1 VAVARGGI
9 SQVLPLDLQQHR
21 YRQHQRG
28 KPSLIGF
35 EARTI
40 SGINSSRSAVN
51 NSEHRDL
58 RRDLMQH
65 DKHVERLGIT
75 GKKLCVTG

>member
-1 VAVARGGI
+1 
-9 SQVLPLDLQQHR
+9 VLPFDLQQHR

-58 RRDLMQH
+58 RRDLSMTNIW
-65 DKHVERLGIT
+65 RGLGSP
-75 GKKLCVTG
+75 GRSCVSLAN